1 MLEKITN
8 SNVINNIINVEI
20 IALLSISS
28 LKYSKKKNSIKNLVI
43 TKYKLN
49 TFQKYLNKVTRVLW
63 YPKNQADLVGLF
75 GYFRYLEMG
84 IFSQFHMA
92 FARCLARFET
102 ILQWINNF

>member
-1 MLEKITN
+1 MNE
-8 SNVINNIINVEI
+8 NVFDFQSKMKPV
-20 IALLSISS
+20 ALI
-28 LKYSKKKNSIKNLVI
+28 YHPSKKPNI

-84 IFSQFHMA
+84 IFSQFHMG